1 MRETSMSAATAS
13 RPVQG
18 DVCDPGQALLDADK
32 AIQDPRVPFPEMTLG
47 DALTPCTEPEDH
59 HVSPPTAGD
68 GDGSAALAWPGMT
81 AGVTAV
87 VSGGAYAVD
96 TDALSGF
103 ATALANAAGYL
114 DDARTHALDAETE
127 ARAAVAR
134 PTPDW
139 GYASQ
144 DYEPVLTLSNGPC
157 PASSGDSSSGDPQY
171 QGEDLWAKLD
181 RPLSHTCL
189 QLPEAPKSYCT
200 SPLGSLGLPGF
211 EALRTNALDA
221 IAALTTGSGSLQS
234 VADSL
239 RALATD
245 VTGCVSVYNG
255 AESGATS
262 AGGIGAFGA
271 MTWGALG
278 MLVMASSPAGLL
290 ALLGATAAATNPDLT
305 RYADGDLADVLDDL
319 TAVMS
324 DADLAD
330 WVKTDL
336 LRIAILVDYA
346 RRAGTSRETA
356 AIETYL
362 AGVAQR
368 LDPEISKKLPEELT
382 AGGGRV
388 VPTTSLTPMERV
400 VYYMSVLSAD
410 VAARRF
416 GDPADLTLAVHGGS
430 SLTIPPSGR
439 DPMAWGTSVPAL
451 RKADGTAA
459 DGEKVDGPLGTASD
473 VIRYSDSLKAQDED
487 PSSGVIS
494 IVRTTHA
501 DGTNSWMVVVP
512 GTTDWGLGGT
522 NPQDL
527 LTNLQAVAGAP
538 NDMESSVVAA
548 MRRAG
553 IGPDDPVGIYGHS
566 QGAIVASNVAAD
578 PTVNEHYNVTTLL
591 TAGGPTAG
599 ADLPD
604 NVNALHLENGADA
617 VPGLDGAPTPRT
629 PTRTVVT
636 VDTTGSDLKGY
647 PHGSLVYADAVEGMS
662 GDPAIDAWTRQL
674 GSLTGTGEEGATTSA
689 FVFDIT
695 RNTTGAPSRSG
706 SSSRF

>member
-1 MRETSMSAATAS
+1 MTAATTVMCPSAADILAREESPSTL
-13 RPVQG
+13 P
-18 DVCDPGQALLDADK
+18 
-32 AIQDPRVPFPEMTLG
+32 MTRLRTIP
-47 DALTPCTEPEDH
+47 A
-59 HVSPPTAGD
+59 
-68 GDGSAALAWPGMT
+68 MT

-157 PASSGDSSSGDPQY
+157 PASSGDSASGDPQY

-400 VYYMSVLSAD
+400 VYYMSALSSQ

-416 GDPADLTLAVHGGS
+416 GDPTGTTVAVRGGS
-430 SLTIPPSGR
+430 SFTIPPSGS
-439 DPMAWGTSVPAL
+439 DPMAWGTQVPAL
-451 RKADGTAA
+451 KKADGAPA
-459 DGEKVDGPLGTASD
+459 EGEQMDRPLGTASD
-473 VIRYSDSLKAQDED
+473 VIRYSDSLKAED
-487 PSSGVIS
+487 DDASSGVVS
-494 IVRTTHA
+494 VVRTTHA

-512 GTTDWGLGGT
+512 GTTDWGLGNT

-527 LTNLQAVAGAP
+527 LTNLQSVAGAP
-538 NDMESSVVAA
+538 NDLESAVVTA

-566 QGAIVASNVAAD
+566 QGAIVAANIAAD
-578 PTVNEHYNVTTLL
+578 PTINERYNVTTLL
-591 TAGGPTAG
+591 TAGSPVGG
-599 ADLPD
+599 IDLPD
-604 NVNALHLENGADA
+604 SVSALHLENGGDA
-617 VPGLDGAPTPRT
+617 VPSLDAAPNPSSPHRI
-629 PTRTVVT
+629 TVSVNT
-636 VDTTGSDLKGY
+636 TDTGIAKY
-647 PHGSLVYADAVEGMS
+647 PHHASHYAQALENMPDDPNVE
-662 GDPAIDAWTRQL
+662 AWNAQMR
-674 GSLTGTGEEGATTSA
+674 GLTGAGEEGAVTTA
-689 FVFDIT
+689 YVFDIE
-695 RNTTGAPSRSG
+695 RERMPRDAGDSSHFDVVQAAPQGNG
-706 SSSRF
+706 SASRF